1 MCGPVLCH
9 SNQGSPVL
17 QSQSETEFMAD
28 AVLKCIQANQQ
39 TTSRPHTS
47 TPPYS
52 KQRPSCTVPPPAF
65 ASPPPATREDIDALG
80 LDSPDSFLD
89 HLHRSAAQP
98 PSSLQTISARCRSII
113 GQLADLTACTA
124 QQQAA
129 VAAPAPPVPCCKAPS
144 SRAGDGNSDV
154 VLASSGDRSRVA
166 AQHPAAAQQQAAPG
180 RLSRFAEASHAQ
192 AEAGPSSPARQ
203 VVQQLQSFLASYK
216 HVLVG
221 GYDVALQPG
230 QIQLPAPPYKPMK
243 SLKSVLGPK
252 LQAGN
257 VTSLDVDGLLQEAGW
272 PPHVHLQVSHKSSPL
287 LTSQPAS
294 TAGAGTGF
302 SLQPLAAAVTSL
314 PQQSPAVSPKGPSL
328 LSAHRLG
335 PMQPAAAAK
344 VSCALTGSFLPKG
357 ASVADQQQSREHR
370 AFPLLIGSQ
379 APPNTPEQ
387 MQSCL
392 VSLGLTSA
400 QIQACLENAQRIEGC
415 L

>member
-1 MCGPVLCH
+1 MHVALQET
-9 SNQGSPVL
+9 NFGSL
-17 QSQSETEFMAD
+17 HH
-28 AVLKCIQANQQ
+28 LQANQQ

-47 TPPYS
+47 TPPHS

-65 ASPPPATREDIDALG
+65 ASPLPATREDIDALG

-89 HLHRSAAQP
+89 HLHRSVAQP
-98 PSSLQTISARCRSII
+98 PSSLQAISARCRSII

-129 VAAPAPPVPCCKAPS
+129 PAPLVPCCKAPS
-144 SRAGDGNSDV
+144 SRAGVGNSGA

-166 AQHPAAAQQQAAPG
+166 LHQPAAAQQQAAPG
-180 RLSRFAEASHAQ
+180 SLSRFAEASHAQ
-192 AEAGPSSPARQ
+192 AEAGPSSPAQ
-203 VVQQLQSFLASYK
+203 QIVQQLQSFLAAYK
-216 HVLVG
+216 HVVVG

-230 QIQLPAPPYKPMK
+230 QIQLPTPPYKPIK

-257 VTSLDVDGLLQEAGW
+257 VTSLDIDALLQEAGW
-272 PPHVHLQVSHKSSPL
+272 PPHVHPPLSHKSSPL

-294 TAGAGTGF
+294 SAGAGTES
-302 SLQPLAAAVTSL
+302 SLQPLAAHVTSL
-314 PQQSPAVSPKGPSL
+314 PQQIPAISQRAPSL
-328 LSAHRLG
+328 SSSHRLG
-335 PMQPAAAAK
+335 SMQPAAAAK
-344 VSCALTGSFLPKG
+344 VSCALTGSFMPKG
-357 ASVADQQQSREHR
+357 ASVADQQRSGEHL
-370 AFPLLIGSQ
+370 AFPHMVGSQ